1 MSELAKLVGAKLK
14 QKRIEF
20 GFSVKFMS
28 EIMDCSRQMI
38 EHYENGNCEM
48 PLERLSELSK
58 LCDLPVDWFFLE
70 ANSLLVRFT
79 LLNQTGRRKQR
90 QAK

>member
-1 MSELAKLVGAKLK
+1 MSTLAKLVGSKLK
-14 QKRIEF
+14 QKRLEF
-20 GFSVKFMS
+20 GFTVEFMG
-28 EIMDCSRQMI
+28 EILGCSRQLI
-38 EHYENGNCEM
+38 EHYENGHCEM